1 MEHNKNGC
9 DGVQNNEQ
17 HVPAQDVMDEPGQM
31 NAEDDHVETH
41 EDADSGVYGSEV
53 ESHSLSSLDSTH
65 SCREDDMRS
74 HAATSGRDGC
84 GGNDAVPNEG

>member
-1 MEHNKNGC
+1 MEHNKNGRG
-9 DGVQNNEQ
+9 GVQDNEQ
-17 HVPAQDVMDEPGQM
+17 HVPAHDVMDDPDQM

-53 ESHSLSSLDSTH
+53 ESHSLSSLDSAH
-65 SCREDDMRS
+65 SCREDGTRS

-84 GGNDAVPNEG
+84 GRNDVGPNDG